1 VRSALRTLAALL
13 CVVALPGAAGTAV
26 AAEPT
31 QPATPAQIIAYHDS
45 GEWDRTIASQV
56 AKAENYVRW
65 WLATHQGHFG
75 RRPAIVL
82 DIDDT
87 SLSLYDCAKARN
99 FVSPTI
105 CAVET
110 DLPAIDPVLR
120 FFRRA
125 QARGLAVFFITGR
138 PEGLRGITVE
148 ALANAGFGG
157 PWTLFVRPNSYH
169 EPSLVPYKAGVRAM
183 LSASGYRI
191 LANIGDQDSDLAG
204 GYAQSSWKLPN
215 PMYFTP

>member
-1 VRSALRTLAALL
+1 VRSALRTLAVLA
-13 CVVALPGAAGTAV
+13 VAIVPAGAGGVAV

-45 GEWDRTIASQV
+45 GEWDRTLAAEVS
-56 AKAENYVRW
+56 KAENYVRW
-65 WLATHQGHFG
+65 WLATHRGHFG
-75 RRPAIVL
+75 RKPAIVL

-87 SLSLYDCAKARN
+87 ALSLYECAKARV

-110 DLPAIDPVLR
+110 DLPTNDPVLR

-125 QARGLAVFFITGR
+125 QQRGVAVFFITSR
-138 PEGLRGITVE
+138 PEGLRAITLE
-148 ALANAGFGG
+148 ALANAGYVA
-157 PWTLFVRPNSYH
+157 PWTLFLRPAEYH

-183 LSASGYRI
+183 LSGAGYRI
-191 LANIGDQDSDLAG
+191 LANIGDQQSDLTG